1 MQDFPRFNDLPAEL
15 RIQIWRATCPAP
27 GIHVFDVCIPSG
39 QTGWRISQVQKG
51 LKSGHLGNIS
61 PSSVFLDQLMVSRTT
76 QTNKRP
82 ASHRGTTKQLR
93 HTCRNADSICS
104 LTSDPSIYLV
114 ADSIRQSCPEAS
126 SSLQPL
132 LSAPLSNPN
141 GDINTKL
148 NSIHL
153 PLRGQSGKQIHYNNI
168 LDTLHLR
175 FGPPTSYASPF
186 DPGMLNPNDGSEDA
200 YLRIF
205 KSSLSDVL
213 LYPWSNEF
221 TLTLQNARRV
231 ALDIADLRLEI
242 GLSSRNRFSREAVYQ
257 ELECLASRLARGLEV
272 LYVVDYCAGG
282 CRSPTGEM
290 DGLTNTRGELWRMLA
305 HKPDERDPDVF
316 YGNGVTYQ
324 EVICLESLGWNEET
338 PEFIVLRMFAEAIRK
353 QQGKEDQGCFQGVR
367 VLACQT
373 SGSC

>member
-1 MQDFPRFNDLPAEL
+1 MQDFSRFNELPAEL
-15 RIQIWRATCPAP
+15 RIQIWRAACPAP
-27 GIHVFDVCIPSG
+27 GIHVFDVCIPSA
-39 QTGWRISQVQKG
+39 QTGWRISQVQQG
-51 LKSGHLGNIS
+51 LNSGHLGNSI
-61 PSSVFLDQLMVSRTT
+61 PSSVFLDQLTVSQNT
-76 QTNKRP
+76 QSKTGP
-82 ASHRGTTKQLR
+82 ASQRGTTKQSQ
-93 HTCRNADSICS
+93 HTCRNANAICS
-104 LTSDPSIYLV
+104 LISDPSTYLI

-132 LSAPLSNPN
+132 PSAPLGNPN
-141 GDINTKL
+141 GNISTKL

-153 PLRGQSGKQIHYNNI
+153 PLRGQEGKQIHYNNL

-205 KSSLSDVL
+205 KSGLSDVL

-221 TLTLQNARRV
+221 TLTLRNARRV
-231 ALDIADLRLEI
+231 ALDMADLHLEI
-242 GLSSRNRFSREAVYQ
+242 GLSSRNRFARETVYQ
-257 ELECLASRLARGLEV
+257 EVECLASRLAKGLEV

-282 CRSPTGEM
+282 CRSRTGEM

-305 HKPDERDPDVF
+305 HKTGERDPDVF

-324 EVICLESLGWNEET
+324 EVTSLESLGWSEET
-338 PEFIVLRMFAEAIRK
+338 PVFIVLKMFAEAIRE
-353 QQGKEDQGCFQGVR
+353 QQGEEDQGCFQGVR